1 MRAVLFA
8 SATATTSGGRRR
20 RSPITHGS
28 ALVAFERS
36 KLALAPLIRSRR
48 KYWLPRLDIPP
59 RRCLPPVEVCRGTR
73 PNQAANSRPLRKPL
87 GSTTVAAMAVAMIGP
102 MPGTLARRWL
112 TGLLLCQAMSCFS
125 IAATAASSCSICA
138 ASTCSTWRAKS
149 GSRAS
154 PSSRT
159 VAISLPTLRKPCGAI
174 TPNSGQMPAQ
184 SVHQTRTLAHQ
195 PLPAT
200 VQQHRCL
207 LVSRLDRHKAHR
219 RPHNRLANCFGIG
232 GIVLIAL
239 DVRLHV
245 LRRHQSHLVA
255 KRAQLPRPVVR
266 RRARLQAN
274 QTARQSTEERQNLR
288 TPKLLAQNRR
298 SLCIDPVHLK
308 NMLRQVQSEHSNLAH
323 GWLPFAADSIT
334 AVWHSD
340 AARGPSTPS
349 FDHLVGDREHARRN
363 CQAERI
369 GGFQID
375 HELELRRQDNRQ
387 ITRLLAFEDA
397 SGINAGLTVCI
408 GNAGPVAH
416 QAAGRSNFAIRGDR
430 GNS

>member
-48 KYWLPRLDIPP
+48 KYGLPRLDIPP
-59 RRCLPPVEVCRGTR
+59 RRCLPPVEFCRGTR
-73 PNQAANSRPLRKPL
+73 PSQAANSRPLRKPP

-138 ASTCSTWRAKS
+138 ASTCSDLARQIRQPRVVLIADN
-149 GSRAS
+149 GNQLAD
-154 PSSRT
+154 
-159 VAISLPTLRKPCGAI
+159 VAQALRRDHAEL
-174 TPNSGQMPAQ
+174 GQMPAQ
-184 SVHQTRTLAHQ
+184 SVHQTCALAHQ

-200 VQQHRCL
+200 VQQHGSL

-219 RPHNRLANCFGIG
+219 RALDRLANRFRIG

-308 NMLRQVQSEHSNLAH
+308 NMLRQVQSDRSNLAH

-349 FDHLVGDREHARRN
+349 FDHLVGARE
-363 CQAERI
+363 Q
-369 GGFQID
+369 
-375 HELELRRQDNRQ
+375 
-387 ITRLLAFEDA
+387 
-397 SGINAGLTVCI
+397 
-408 GNAGPVAH
+408 
-416 QAAGRSNFAIRGDR
+416 AGRQFEASTFKPERQRVAAPASPQSAG
-430 GNS
+430 